1 MNHQATLLLIS
12 AVIIALLFA
21 GCMTQPQTL
30 PATTPAPLNG
40 TWTLISALAGVGATN
55 VIPGT
60 TITATF
66 SEGGTVSGSTGCND
80 YVASCQVREN
90 QVKIG
95 KPATSTTK
103 CESPVGIMD
112 QETIYLADLQGAA
125 SYAINGDSLTISDSA
140 GKVLLTYQKS
150 GSVVTPLPIS
160 GITWVLER
168 YHQVSGTDV
177 PVIQDTEL
185 TALFGPIGA
194 LNGTAG
200 CNSYNGAYTTSG
212 PNGIS
217 FGPLAT
223 TRMYCG
229 DAGVMDQETAY
240 LTLLRTVSSYEMT
253 GEGMLHLLDATGT
266 PVLLYSS

>member
-1 MNHQATLLLIS
+1 MDADFSTCRGGGDKCS
-12 AVIIALLFA
+12 F
-21 GCMTQPQTL
+21 
-30 PATTPAPLNG
+30 
-40 TWTLISALAGVGATN
+40 
-55 VIPGT
+55 PGT

-150 GSVVTPLPIS
+150 DQSSLPCQFQASPGSSS
-160 GITWVLER
+160 GITRFRER
-168 YHQVSGTDV
+168 MS
-177 PVIQDTEL
+177 P
-185 TALFGPIGA
+185 
-194 LNGTAG
+194 
-200 CNSYNGAYTTSG
+200 SS
-212 PNGIS
+212 
-217 FGPLAT
+217 
-223 TRMYCG
+223 
-229 DAGVMDQETAY
+229 
-240 LTLLRTVSSYEMT
+240 RTQN
-253 GEGMLHLLDATGT
+253 
-266 PVLLYSS
+266 